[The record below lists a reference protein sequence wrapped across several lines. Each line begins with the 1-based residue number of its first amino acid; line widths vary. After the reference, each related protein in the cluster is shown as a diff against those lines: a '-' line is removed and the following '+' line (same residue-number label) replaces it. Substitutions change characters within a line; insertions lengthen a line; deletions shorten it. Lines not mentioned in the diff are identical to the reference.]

1 MENKKSLFNITVNYN
16 ELMNEIEAAE
26 GVLTDDQIQALEITE
41 KDLQSKSI
49 SYLSVIR
56 SKESFINQ
64 IDDEIKRLQAL
75 KKVNSNIIT
84 RLKDN
89 LLMAVKMFGNFEV
102 GLTKFGTRK
111 SQSIFVEDVNSLPS
125 QYKVVKITESADK
138 KALKEAIK
146 SGEMIYGVEL
156 QNNLSLK
163 IN

>member
-1 MENKKSLFNITVNYN
+1 MNKSLFNIKSEY
-16 ELMNEIEAAE
+16 LKLINEIELMDGE
-26 GVLTDDQIQALEITE
+26 ITPEMSSLLEITE

-64 IDDEIKRLQAL
+64 IDEEIKRLQAL
-75 KKVNSNIIT
+75 KKVNTNITT

-138 KALKEAIK
+138 KALKDAIK
-146 SGEMIYGVEL
+146 SGEMIHGVEL